1 MAVSS
6 YKRQLMSKSIYP
18 LTCTFLLGTRLEPAE
33 VDAIQQCQLDGRN
46 AVREVRGK
54 TKGSLWRGSTQPKPD
69 SAVENAGSVAK
80 ELEVEG
86 YQFCIEAIVFCDQL
100 NDQAMK
106 AYRKVD
112 DFLEGQ
118 ADDINDVT
126 FVSEVQFLL
135 HFLSAIWI
143 FKTTTSH
150 DYRVD
155 NWVELRNTPQYNDE
169 FIVDTDGVIWLP
181 SDDLIRWFV
190 FDIVDDDDDDDGDDE
205 GKLSNHRTRAP
216 RQDEIDFVKGVKLGT
231 VPRA

>member
-33 VDAIQQCQLDGRN
+33 VDAIQQCQLEGRN

-54 TKGSLWRGSTQPKPD
+54 TKGSLWRGSTQSKPD

-86 YQFCIEAIVFCDQL
+86 HQFCIEAIVFCDQL

-106 AYRKVD
+106 AYRNVD

-150 DYRVD
+150 DNRVD
-155 NWVELRNTPQYNDE
+155 NWVELRSAAQYNNE
-169 FIVDTDGVIWLP
+169 FIVDTDGIIWLP

-190 FDIVDDDDDDDGDDE
+190 FDIVDDDDDDNDE
-205 GKLSNHRTRAP
+205 RSLSNHRTRPP
-216 RQDEIDFVKGVKLGT
+216 RQDEIDLANRVKLGT
-231 VPRA
+231 MPRT